1 MSPLH
6 WQDGNQQCVC
16 ATEACGE
23 LVPLGEARAASH
35 RRWGRWG
42 TRQCDPNGLKVLLA
56 LQGGRNDC
64 FFGRNIK
71 HRNRN
76 NFKQTLKEVERRNS
90 FVLEILFI

>member
-1 MSPLH
+1 MSWSLWERHVLPH
-6 WQDGNQQCVC
+6 
-16 ATEACGE
+16 TEGGAGGALEC
-23 LVPLGEARAASH
+23 L
-35 RRWGRWG
+35 